1 MKTLQNNFTSQTI
14 YKYGKHNLQSIKLP
28 NIRQPYRAL
37 YIGLDGV
44 SDAQID
50 TLYAALKAAYKADNT
65 KQEIIN
71 IMATAPHRLQRMFEA
86 ALTENGYNDV
96 SYLVDPLQDALYYML
111 DVAKK
116 DFDKENAT
124 PREINTYKRLSVVDK
139 ALHFGKCFT
148 VLSGSVTDDQGFELT
163 EEHINEYTRN

>member
-1 MKTLQNNFTSQTI
+1 
-14 YKYGKHNLQSIKLP
+14 
-28 NIRQPYRAL
+28 
-37 YIGLDGV
+37 
-44 SDAQID
+44 
-50 TLYAALKAAYKADNT
+50 
-65 KQEIIN
+65 
-71 IMATAPHRLQRMFEA
+71 MATAPHRLQRMFEA

-96 SYLVDPLQDALYYML
+96 SYLVEPLQDALDYML